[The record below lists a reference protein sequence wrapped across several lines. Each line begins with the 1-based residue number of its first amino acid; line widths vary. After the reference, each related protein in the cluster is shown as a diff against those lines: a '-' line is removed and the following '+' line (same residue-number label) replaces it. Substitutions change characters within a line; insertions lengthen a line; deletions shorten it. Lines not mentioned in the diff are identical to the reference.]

1 MKVIILGTLKIRLDK
16 KGKVTI
22 DSQGSEW
29 KGDLDDLI
37 STLTKTNS
45 ERKEAA

>member
-1 MKVIILGTLKIRLDK
+1 MRDANLDRA
-16 KGKVTI
+16 VNI

-37 STLTKTNS
+37 STLTKTNY